1 MKAISGAILLPEEL
15 YLKSQGLK
23 TKFSLEEIY
32 LIGQCTAKERKKI
45 IIELQEYLKAADHD
59 MKELINR
66 AIGKVEKLTDA
77 ELEVILNYPLED
89 N

>member
-1 MKAISGAILLPEEL
+1 MNAVLGARLSPEEM
-15 YLKSQGLK
+15 YLKSQGLE
-23 TKFSLEEIY
+23 TRCSLEEIY
-32 LIGQCTAKERKKI
+32 LISKCTAKEKRKI
-45 IIELQEYLKAADHD
+45 IIELWECFKAADHD